1 VAGGRAAAGH
11 TNDKET
17 RVLHID
23 LPTRA
28 EIQALGERRGWPAV
42 SIALPTTP
50 LTQDAQADRIAVRNL
65 IREAIAAI
73 TAAGADVRVVR
84 AVEAPLLALAEDD
97 EFWAH
102 QANGLAI
109 YGTPEGVWA
118 YRLPGRVEAR
128 VQVSDRFRLKPL
140 LQALAVPQEA
150 MVLAIGMAAVR
161 LVEVTAGMPTKAIQ
175 VPNLPRG
182 MADAAGRG
190 SHIARKGDMASGLAT
205 SEHALL
211 SHYARAV
218 DRALRPIL
226 AGLEV
231 PLVLAAA
238 EPMASV
244 FRGVCTYPHLAA
256 EGIAGSPDDVADHA
270 LAGAASRVLEG
281 LRKAE
286 LRSLGELFAQREA
299 QGRATTD
306 VAQAARA
313 ATFGA
318 VAALLMDLDTD
329 LLGTVGEEDGSV
341 AFAGASA
348 VSTDASITDEI
359 ARRTLATGGRVVAA
373 QPGEIPGGAT
383 LAAILRYPI

>member
-1 VAGGRAAAGH
+1 M
-11 TNDKET
+11 
-17 RVLHID
+17 LHID

-28 EIQALGERRGWPAV
+28 EIQMLGERRGWPAV

-50 LTQDAQADRIAVRNL
+50 LTQEAQADRIAARNL
-65 IREAIAAI
+65 VREAIAMI
-73 TAAGADVRVVR
+73 TAAGADVRVAR
-84 AVEAPLLALAEDD
+84 AVEVPLLALVEDD
-97 EFWAH
+97 DFWAH

-109 YGTPEGVWA
+109 YATPEGVRA

-128 VQVSDRFRLKPL
+128 VQVSDRFRLKPV
-140 LQALAVPQEA
+140 LQALAVPREA
-150 MVLAIGMAAVR
+150 MVLAIGMGGAR
-161 LVEVTAGMPTKAIQ
+161 LVEVTAGMPPEAVR
-175 VPNLPRG
+175 VPDLPRG
-182 MADAAGRG
+182 MADAAGRS
-190 SHIARKGDMASGLAT
+190 SHVARKGDMASGLAT

-218 DRALRPIL
+218 DRALRPVL

-256 EGIAGSPDDVADHA
+256 EGVAGSPDDVTDHA
-270 LAGAASRVLEG
+270 LGAAASPVLEG

-286 LRSLGELFAQREA
+286 LQALCELFARREA

-306 VAQAARA
+306 LARAARA

-318 VAALLMDLDTD
+318 VAALLVDLDAEVPGD
-329 LLGTVGEEDGSV
+329 VGEEDGSL
-341 AFAGASA
+341 AFAGAGG
-348 VSTDASITDEI
+348 VSTGHGITDEI
-359 ARRTLATGGRVVAA
+359 ARRTLASGGRVVAA
-373 QPGEIPGGAT
+373 RPGEIPGGAG